1 MIEVGSMLRPKKYFP
16 SVIMVGLGK
25 VQSSILLEYYS
36 RQIDVLGISLPI
48 LRIYREQ
55 SQEVVL
61 KLSAPPTPPKVNA
74 TGLLRFWLAYF
85 LPDILF
91 Y

>member
-36 RQIDVLGISLPI
+36 RQIDFFGISL
-48 LRIYREQ
+48 E
-55 SQEVVL
+55 
-61 KLSAPPTPPKVNA
+61 KVANS
-74 TGLLRFWLAYF
+74 
-85 LPDILF
+85 
-91 Y
+91 